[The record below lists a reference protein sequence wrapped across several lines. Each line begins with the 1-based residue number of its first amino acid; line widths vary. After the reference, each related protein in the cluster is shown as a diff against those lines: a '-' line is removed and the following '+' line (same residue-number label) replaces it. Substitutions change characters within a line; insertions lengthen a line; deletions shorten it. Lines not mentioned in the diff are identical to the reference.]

1 MNRSDMTTYNDV
13 ALTVNAPI
21 YAYYAERILEKT
33 GIREGVCLDVGC
45 GGGYL
50 GLALA
55 NITGLEF
62 LFLDYSAEMLQHAA
76 ENIRTCNLEGRA
88 RIIRAAVQEIPLED
102 DTVDLVISRGSLPF
116 WGELGAAFGEIRRV
130 LKKDGHAYIGGGLG
144 PAEMRERLQQ
154 ELRAYNPDWFEQHRK
169 PPVKINGQYRDGL
182 VSAGIR
188 SFTITRSDVGTWV
201 EFRGA

>member
-62 LFLDYSAEMLQHAA
+62 LFLDHSAEMLQPAA

-116 WGELGAAFGEIRRV
+116 WGELGAAFSEIRRV

-144 PAEMRERLQQ
+144 PAEMRSGCNRSCVPATRTGLSSIT
-154 ELRAYNPDWFEQHRK
+154 NHRSK
-169 PPVKINGQYRDGL
+169 
-182 VSAGIR
+182 
-188 SFTITRSDVGTWV
+188 
-201 EFRGA
+201 